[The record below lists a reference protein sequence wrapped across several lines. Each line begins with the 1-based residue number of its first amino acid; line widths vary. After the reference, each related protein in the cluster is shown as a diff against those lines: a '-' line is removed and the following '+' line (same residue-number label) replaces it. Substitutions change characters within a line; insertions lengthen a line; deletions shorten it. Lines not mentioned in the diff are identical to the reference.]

1 MQCRPTCHSDCPGL
15 LSAAAALSFLLNQ
28 TRRHRPPRRGAL
40 RDRGAVRSCR
50 CEGQATAAVLCFGA
64 VAAAAWQT
72 RKWAAVDCAADGAGP
87 GRKSAA
93 SVLKFGNA
101 LDSDS
106 ARGGRA
112 RVRVQTSVTTRNQS
126 HVIKMQYGH
135 IHGDRGSLN
144 TPSPSASVPRR
155 AAVTVACGRAR
166 AAARR
171 ASATV
176 PRTRAGRA
184 ED

>member
-1 MQCRPTCHSDCPGL
+1 MITGPDPARAMPATARKRARLEYHPGGTDGGGGP
-15 LSAAAALSFLLNQ
+15 AAAS
-28 TRRHRPPRRGAL
+28 
-40 RDRGAVRSCR
+40 
-50 CEGQATAAVLCFGA
+50 
-64 VAAAAWQT
+64 
-72 RKWAAVDCAADGAGP
+72 
-87 GRKSAA
+87 
-93 SVLKFGNA
+93 
-101 LDSDS
+101 DSDS